1 MPQQQHA
8 NAKRS
13 HGWMGIHRGHQA
25 RPLER
30 LAEWGILG
38 VSFSTI
44 AVIFLIFIFVGKEA
58 WPLVTGRV
66 SSAAVKDVIP
76 AQEIETRPIADLFA
90 YLEISDADARDKI
103 RQLAAGLATELR
115 ETPAGELP
123 AKLKTG
129 PDVVRERLLA
139 AFPADFDRA
148 ATRLSTTVPNLN
160 AQSIPALRELVGVQ
174 LRDWLQ
180 TLMEIRQEALSE
192 IPASV
197 KSDPDARV
205 NTTRWRYLLKPHQWA
220 DYDKPEY
227 IWQPIGNIHK
237 YNIVPLVV
245 GTLKTTLIGLLF
257 AVPLALGAAIYVSQ
271 LARPRMKEWIKPGIE
286 LLSGI
291 PSVVM
296 GTFALI
302 VMATF
307 LQKLF
312 GYQVRL
318 NAFVAGIALGLAVI
332 PLVFSIAEDA
342 LTSVPRTYTQ
352 AALALGASKWQA
364 AYQVV
369 LPSALP
375 GVFAAIVLGFGRA
388 IGETMI
394 VLLVCSASVMSWDI
408 FDSARSITATIAA
421 EMAEAVSG
429 GHHYRILFLLG
440 ALLFAVTFVT
450 NLIGDFVMHH
460 YKAKLEG
467 KRA

>member
-1 MPQQQHA
+1 MPQQHA
-8 NAKRS
+8 KSKRT
-13 HGWMGIHRGHQA
+13 HGWMGIHRGHRA
-25 RPLER
+25 RPVER
-30 LAEWGILG
+30 IAEWLIFG

-44 AVIFLIFIFVGKEA
+44 AIVFLIFIFVGKEA
-58 WPLVTGRV
+58 LPVIFGKEN
-66 SSAAVKDVIP
+66 SAAIKDVIP
-76 AQEIETRPIADLFA
+76 SADVDKIPADKLRTYLDLTPAQFAAMDKETLVTLMQVREEALAEMPETMRTDK
-90 YLEISDADARDKI
+90 DARI
-103 RQLAAGLATELR
+103 
-115 ETPAGELP
+115 
-123 AKLKTG
+123 
-129 PDVVRERLLA
+129 
-139 AFPADFDRA
+139 
-148 ATRLSTTVPNLN
+148 
-160 AQSIPALRELVGVQ
+160 
-174 LRDWLQ
+174 
-180 TLMEIRQEALSE
+180 
-192 IPASV
+192 
-197 KSDPDARV
+197 
-205 NTTRWRYLLKPHQWA
+205 NTTEWKYLVKPHQWTG
-220 DYDKPEY
+220 YDKPEY
-227 IWQPIGNIHK
+227 IWQPVGNIHK
-237 YNIVPLVV
+237 YNLVPLLV

-271 LARPRMKEWIKPGIE
+271 LARPRVKEWVKPGIE
-286 LLSGI
+286 MLSGI

-312 GYQVRL
+312 GYEVRL

-375 GVFAAIVLGFGRA
+375 GVFAAVVLGFGRA

-394 VLLVCSASVMSWDI
+394 VVLVCSASVMSWNI
-408 FDSARSITATIAA
+408 FDSARSITATIAN

-440 ALLFAVTFVT
+440 AMLFAVTFIT
-450 NLIGDFVMHH
+450 NLIGDVVIHH
-460 YKAKLEG
+460 FKAKLEG
-467 KRA
+467 KR